1 MYNDD
6 IPAFSRC
13 HLMIKLRR
21 NESSLIYKSID
32 TMEQMK
38 RGNVMVLVVGVLV
51 EQGNNGNGIH
61 DVESLNFG

>member
-1 MYNDD
+1 
-6 IPAFSRC
+6 
-13 HLMIKLRR
+13 MIKLRR